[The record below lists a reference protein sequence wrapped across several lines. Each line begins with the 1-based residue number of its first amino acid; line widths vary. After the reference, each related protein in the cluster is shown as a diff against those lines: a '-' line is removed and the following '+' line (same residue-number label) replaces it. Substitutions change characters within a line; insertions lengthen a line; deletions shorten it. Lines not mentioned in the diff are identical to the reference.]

1 MHRIVLTHMRYTLRF
16 FLSWIIAAVFMYAA
30 FYVWHGVVLNDFKQI
45 QFPIIWFVILS
56 AFAYLVISYLLYRVF
71 ETRIISFFDNLFMR
85 GFISALIVGI
95 SLFAIMTVLHIS
107 FTKNVTS
114 TYLITDF
121 FWQIVEQSIGA
132 VFIVLGKVLI
142 FEPEFEHEEA

>member
-1 MHRIVLTHMRYTLRF
+1 MRYTLRF
-16 FLSWIIAAVFMYAA
+16 FLSWILGAVFMYVA
-30 FYVWHGVVLNDFKQI
+30 FYVWHGIVLNDFKQI
-45 QFPIIWFVILS
+45 QFPLVWFVLLS

-71 ETRIISFFDNLFMR
+71 ETKILAFFDNILMR
-85 GFISALIVGI
+85 GFVSALIVGI

-107 FTKNVTS
+107 FTKNMTT

-132 VFIVLGKVLI
+132 LFIVLGKQFI
-142 FEPEFEHEEA
+142 FEPEFDHEEA

>member
-1 MHRIVLTHMRYTLRF
+1 MRYTLRF
-16 FLSWIIAAVFMYAA
+16 YLSWILGALAMYVA

-45 QFPIIWFVILS
+45 QFPIVWFVILS
-56 AFAYLVISYLLYRVF
+56 AFAYLVISYVLYRVF
-71 ETRIISFFDNLFMR
+71 ETKILSYFDSTIFR
-85 GFISALIVGI
+85 GFLTALIVGV

-121 FWQIVEQSIGA
+121 FWQIIEQSVGA
-132 VFIVLGKVLI
+132 LFIVLGKQFI
-142 FEPEFEHEEA
+142 FEPEFEPEEI

>member
-1 MHRIVLTHMRYTLRF
+1 MRYTLRF
-16 FLSWIIAAVFMYAA
+16 FLSWIIGAIAMYVA
-30 FYVWHGVVLNDFKQI
+30 FYIWHGVVLNDFKQI
-45 QFPIIWFVILS
+45 QFPLVWFVLLS

-71 ETRIISFFDNLFMR
+71 ETKILSFFDNTIMR
-85 GFISALIVGI
+85 GFVSALIVGI

-107 FTKNVTS
+107 FTKNMTT

-132 VFIVLGKVLI
+132 IVIILGKQFI
-142 FEPEFEHEEA
+142 FEPDPEFEEA

>member
-1 MHRIVLTHMRYTLRF
+1 MRYTFRF
-16 FLSWIIAAVFMYAA
+16 FLSWIIAAIAMYVA
-30 FYVWHGVVLNDFKQI
+30 FYIWHGLVLNDFKQI
-45 QFPIIWFVILS
+45 QFPLVWFVLLS

-71 ETRIISFFDNLFMR
+71 ETKILSFFDSVIMR

-107 FTKNVTS
+107 FTKSMTT

-132 VFIVLGKVLI
+132 AIIVLGKQFI
-142 FEPEFEHEEA
+142 MEPDPEFEEA

>member
-1 MHRIVLTHMRYTLRF
+1 
-16 FLSWIIAAVFMYAA
+16 MYAA

-85 GFISALIVGI
+85 GFVSALIVGI

-107 FTKNVTS
+107 FTKNMTS

-132 VFIVLGKVLI
+132 LIIVLGKIMI
-142 FEPEFEHEEA
+142 FEPELEHEEA